1 MFANVAAGSI
11 IPSAAFRS
19 RGFLAGEP
27 CLVERF
33 LQSFRLGFSLRRSND
48 GVVRSHA
55 ACGFAFENFDPIG
68 RWRVKETN
76 GLPVD
81 ARAKLRDGTEFVGI
95 DGLRERLLAK
105 NAS

>member
-1 MFANVAAGSI
+1 M
-11 IPSAAFRS
+11 
-19 RGFLAGEP
+19 
-27 CLVERF
+27 
-33 LQSFRLGFSLRRSND
+33 
-48 GVVRSHA
+48 VRSHA

>member
-1 MFANVAAGSI
+1 M
-11 IPSAAFRS
+11 
-19 RGFLAGEP
+19 
-27 CLVERF
+27 
-33 LQSFRLGFSLRRSND
+33 
-48 GVVRSHA
+48 
-55 ACGFAFENFDPIG
+55 ENFDPIG